1 MQKIYDNS
9 TKDKELSY
17 YVDILLDKLGFR
29 KNTLGTKYLRDLILF
44 IYFNN
49 VYDIFIDKACINFLK
64 SKNIMHISKKNFI
77 NRLDYAIKNVDI
89 DKFQKNFYSI
99 FHIEYDIYYLS
110 VKNIVI
116 LLVNKIKIWK
126 TTNLCKFNDLPFYI
140 KEGLMVN

>member
-116 LLVNKIKIWK
+116 LLVNKIKI
-126 TTNLCKFNDLPFYI
+126 
-140 KEGLMVN
+140 